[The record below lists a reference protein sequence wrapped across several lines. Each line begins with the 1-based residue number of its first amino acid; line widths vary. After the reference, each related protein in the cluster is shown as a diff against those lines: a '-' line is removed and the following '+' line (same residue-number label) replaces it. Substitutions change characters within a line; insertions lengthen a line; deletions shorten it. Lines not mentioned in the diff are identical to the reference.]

1 MGLLIAAAA
10 PALILLRTGSL
21 VTQLGAPGLQATLT
35 IFSGV
40 RWKAVELI
48 EKAKA
53 GTVKKTDADKT
64 QIVDKRGMAISVV
77 GSGAP
82 LKA

>member
-35 IFSGV
+35 IFPCV
-40 RWKAVELI
+40 RGTAGELV

-53 GTVKKTDADKT
+53 GTVKKTDADRT
-64 QIVDKRGMAISVV
+64 QIVDKRDMAISVV
-77 GSGAP
+77 GTGAP
-82 LKA
+82 LKV